1 MTSSIVRRFAAV
13 ATFVLLSVPAFA
25 RTRAAE
31 APAAGGTGDLWSV
44 TTQMSM
50 EGMPMAL
57 PSNTMKVCASKDW
70 TEPPGG
76 ADERRKCTNSDFKVE
91 GPKATWKTT
100 CAGPPAM
107 SGEGEIVRDGA
118 DAYNGT
124 IKFTSADGNMTVK
137 ISGRRLGGCDVPTK

>member
-1 MTSSIVRRFAAV
+1 MSSPIALRFAAI
-13 ATFVLLSVPAFA
+13 ATFVLLSVPGFDRA
-25 RTRAAE
+25 RAEPAA
-31 APAAGGTGDLWSV
+31 AAGGTGDLWSV

-57 PSNTMKVCASKDW
+57 PPNTQKVCASKDW

-76 ADERRKCTNSDFKVE
+76 ADAQRKCTNSDFKLE
-91 GPKATWKTT
+91 GTKATWKTT

-118 DAYNGT
+118 DAYSGT
-124 IKFTSADGNMTVK
+124 IKFTSPEGNMTVK
-137 ISGRRLGGCDVPTK
+137 LSGKRLGGCDAPKR